1 MFPMG
6 LSAIE
11 CPDGVCHSHHGGH
24 SVERQTMQTTLE
36 GHGREWCE
44 RLAERI
50 YEISVDSFSQS
61 VMPSLHAAGWQRRH
75 LDWEFK
81 LNERESEP
89 DRTLV
94 DGIINATESFL
105 RSSEVH
111 RLFIQELVQGTF
123 AEATADDLRS
133 QAVRTLV
140 ETEILAMLEEKRQE
154 LLDRLAQQLMDAA
167 KGDFEAARSAAE
179 DALIEVERLVVNHA
193 EAL

>member
-1 MFPMG
+1 MG

-44 RLAERI
+44 RRAERI

-89 DRTLV
+89 DRTLG